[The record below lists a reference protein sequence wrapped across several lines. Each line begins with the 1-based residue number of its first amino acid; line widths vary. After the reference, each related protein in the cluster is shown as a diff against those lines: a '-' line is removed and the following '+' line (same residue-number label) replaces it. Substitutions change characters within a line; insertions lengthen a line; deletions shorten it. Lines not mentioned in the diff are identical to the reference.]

1 MSGSPK
7 YSATELERR
16 RQQELEE
23 KRRQEAAAEAQRR
36 KEAAER
42 ERQRQ
47 LEQGRNQ
54 LQQQLQSFQQQLTA
68 AQTLLHPGDFKTLS
82 QDSQTCLQQISH
94 AADQQALKQLTRQA
108 NQFPQRLET
117 AKVQKRRDDAEKQRL
132 AELDQQRFELG
143 ELEQQQQQ
151 LDAAIV
157 QKFDPTGAQQ
167 VQQALDKVRQAIGTG
182 KPQQVKA
189 PLKQATQALQ
199 THQQTVATALAQ
211 WQQAQSTAQ
220 DQLQELQTLLA
231 GLQADPIIQRWQ
243 TPAQTQIQNL
253 VHQAQTAIDGEQ
265 FTTVATLLS
274 QAQTQAEEAI
284 AAANQA
290 QLKADQRDYI
300 TDSIAATL
308 ESMGF
313 TVLHRQPEHPNH
325 PASATIL
332 GAASHAG
339 KGISVSVPVE
349 GEVYYDV
356 EGYAKQNVQAMG
368 GGNAAACDEAE
379 QVIEEMHHILESEF
393 GVQMGELMWDG
404 KDPNRQLRKADDLP
418 QSGARHNRTQRA

>member
-243 TPAQTQIQNL
+243 TPAQTQIQN
-253 VHQAQTAIDGEQ
+253 
-265 FTTVATLLS
+265 
-274 QAQTQAEEAI
+274 
-284 AAANQA
+284 
-290 QLKADQRDYI
+290 
-300 TDSIAATL
+300 
-308 ESMGF
+308 
-313 TVLHRQPEHPNH
+313 
-325 PASATIL
+325 
-332 GAASHAG
+332 
-339 KGISVSVPVE
+339 
-349 GEVYYDV
+349 
-356 EGYAKQNVQAMG
+356 
-368 GGNAAACDEAE
+368 
-379 QVIEEMHHILESEF
+379 
-393 GVQMGELMWDG
+393 
-404 KDPNRQLRKADDLP
+404 
-418 QSGARHNRTQRA
+418 